1 MASLGGLDVAFG
13 SSMQIVRT
21 NTLVIETDGTT
32 TKAMAEIVHSVASR
46 KYPAALRP
54 DFTAFV
60 TDGALTEG
68 YATVLTDQVEGNI
81 LKDITAVPLAG
92 SQFDAAAST
101 RGMQIEAILSSGL
114 IQINANDTGTS
125 DDLFASDISEKNA
138 DGTEGVDSTPTDAEV
153 LAEFDIA
160 TTDFTNQEFQGQ
172 LMKAIFDGHGAS
184 TQAGNHGV
192 NTLDLTGI
200 LSASGILGA
209 AAVTTALDALTED
222 TTAAALNDAIAGK
235 GGIVTTICLGRLY

>member
-101 RGMQIEAILSSGL
+101 RGMQIEAVLSAGL
-114 IQINANDTGTS
+114 IQIGAGDVGTV
-125 DDLFASDISEKNA
+125 DDLFISDISEKNA
-138 DGTEGVDSTPTDAEV
+138 DGTQAVDGTPTDAEL
-153 LAEFDIA
+153 LAEIDIGDNFSSVV
-160 TTDFTNQEFQGQ
+160 TLQGQ
-172 LMKAIFDGHGAS
+172 LMKAIFDGHAAS

-192 NTLDLTGI
+192 NTFNLTNLLADSQI
-200 LSASGILGA
+200 IGA
-209 AAVTTALDALTED
+209 AAVTTALDSLTED

>member
-32 TKAMAEIVHSVASR
+32 TKAMAEMVHSVASR

-60 TDGALTEG
+60 ASGALSEG

-125 DDLFASDISEKNA
+125 DDLFFSDISEKNA
-138 DGTEGVDSTPTDAEV
+138 GGTQGTNTPNDTEI

-184 TQAGNHGV
+184 TVAGNHGV

-200 LSASGILGA
+200 LTASGILGA

-235 GGIVTTICLGRLY
+235 GGIVTTLCLGRIY

>member
-32 TKAMAEIVHSVASR
+32 TKAMAEMVHSVASR

-60 TDGALTEG
+60 ASGALTEG

-81 LKDITAVPLAG
+81 LKDITAVPLSG

-101 RGMQIEAILSSGL
+101 RGMQIEAVLSAGL
-114 IQINANDTGTS
+114 IQIGAGDTGTA
-125 DDLFASDISEKNA
+125 DDLFISDLTEKTA
-138 DGTEGVDSTPTDAEV
+138 GGAQGVATPNDAEV
-153 LAEFDIA
+153 LAEFDIG
-160 TTDFTNQEFQGQ
+160 DNFTSVVTLQGQ

-184 TQAGNHGV
+184 TVAGNHGV
-192 NTLDLTGI
+192 NTLNLTN
-200 LSASGILGA
+200 LLADSQILGA

-235 GGIVTTICLGRLY
+235 GGIVSTICLGRIY